1 MTRPISDSAPA
12 HCPASRKGAG
22 PARRRLAAVVAPVAA
37 AIFMAAFAGAAWT
50 APSLAAPSLP
60 AHAAVPAAAP
70 ALAASS
76 VAPGRDDSEPVDTE
90 PFDSGPFGFVA
101 RLNVQGAGQCSAALI
116 APTLAIT
123 AAHCLR
129 HPTSGR
135 MVAADRLHLLFGYEK
150 GRWLAHRQATGYR
163 AASADVPAGALADD
177 WAVIRFE
184 TPVTEAAPLAVRDRA
199 PDRTLQSGDGPVFSA
214 AGYGA
219 PRREVLTV
227 RRDCTLRATVGSVL
241 RLGCALSGGASGGPV
256 IDQAGRLAGVMV
268 AVTGEGK
275 TGEGATDEDAT
286 RAGLA
291 AMIDARR
298 LGVAVDALLS
308 RAPEASRP

>member
-1 MTRPISDSAPA
+1 M
-12 HCPASRKGAG
+12 
-22 PARRRLAAVVAPVAA
+22 AAVLAPVAA
-37 AIFMAAFAGAAWT
+37 ALSLAAFAGAARS
-50 APSLAAPSLP
+50 APPVAA
-60 AHAAVPAAAP
+60 
-70 ALAASS
+70 
-76 VAPGRDDSEPVDTE
+76 
-90 PFDSGPFGFVA
+90 PFGFVA

-116 APTLAIT
+116 APTLAVT

-163 AASADVPAGALADD
+163 TASADETSGALADD

-184 TPVTEAAPLAVRDRA
+184 TPVTEAAPLTVRDRA
-199 PDRTLQSGDGPVFSA
+199 PDRAPGGALGSGDGPVFSA

-227 RRDCTLRATVGSVL
+227 RRDCALRATVGSIL

-256 IDQAGRLAGVMV
+256 IDHAGRLAGVMV
-268 AVTGEGK
+268 AVTGEDA
-275 TGEGATDEDAT
+275 TGEDAT

-308 RAPEASRP
+308 GASDAPRP